1 MSRTAVDLVLAR
13 LRAGARVERVLQ
25 GAAWI
30 LAVVR
35 DPAGRRAAG
44 MAGIPHAMEGRCCLP
59 LVEGAPRPAG
69 PGEPGVLAVPGDD
82 RDAVVWAEGLRAPEP
97 GVAATGLAVA
107 NALLGLEPE
116 RAAAVDGVDWLL
128 ARAQGRSVAVVG
140 RFPFIDRALRPIA
153 SRVWIVERTPRA
165 GEWSEADAAEIL
177 PQADLVVITGGTLVN
192 GTLDGF
198 VGLAAPDAE
207 LLLLGPSTPLTR
219 ALFDLGFD
227 ALSGV
232 RARDV
237 DQVVREVAAGVPY
250 RRMEGLER
258 VTLLAP

>member
-1 MSRTAVDLVLAR
+1 MTRSAVELVLSR
-13 LRAGARVERVLQ
+13 VREGARVERVLQ
-25 GAAWI
+25 GSAWI

-35 DPAGRRAAG
+35 DPAGRRSAG

-59 LVEGAPRPAG
+59 LAEGATLQTSPD
-69 PGEPGVLAVPGDD
+69 EPGVIAVAGDE
-82 RDAVVWAEGLRAPEP
+82 RDAVAWAEQLRAPGAGE
-97 GVAATGLAVA
+97 AATGLAVA
-107 NALLGLEPE
+107 NALLGLDPEP
-116 RAAAVDGVDWLL
+116 AAAVDGVDWLL
-128 ARAQGRSVAVVG
+128 ARATGRAVAVVG

-153 SRVWIVERTPRA
+153 SRVWVVERTPRA

-177 PQADLVVITGGTLVN
+177 PQARLVVITGGTLVN

-198 VGLAAPDAE
+198 VRLAAPDAE
-207 LLLLGPSTPLTR
+207 MLLLGPSTPLTS
-219 ALFDLGFD
+219 ALSELGFD

-237 DQVVREVAAGVPY
+237 DRVMQEVAGGVPY

-258 VTLLAP
+258 VTLLAG